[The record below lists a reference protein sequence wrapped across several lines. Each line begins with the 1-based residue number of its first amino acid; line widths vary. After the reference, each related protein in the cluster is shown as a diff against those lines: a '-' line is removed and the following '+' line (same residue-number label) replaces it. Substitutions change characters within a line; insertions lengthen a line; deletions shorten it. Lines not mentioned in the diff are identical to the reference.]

1 MKASL
6 REVVA
11 YTLYAMGP
19 LTTAEL
25 KLGAQNIGAPFND
38 VMAEAQALAVESF
51 KYRGKTYWR
60 LPANV
65 VPLVPREAARAHRFL
80 PRNLYNAYQRVS
92 ASGTPSAEGSA

>member
-51 KYRGKTYWR
+51 KYR
-60 LPANV
+60 
-65 VPLVPREAARAHRFL
+65 
-80 PRNLYNAYQRVS
+80 
-92 ASGTPSAEGSA
+92 